1 MTRCYAVAVPASVV
15 DAVKTPYACACRC
28 HDVLS
33 LDERAAGIEALYR
46 FDDAM
51 RGWGQTVI
59 WDLAAPTLWR
69 LQQQLGEVKWVAVR
83 DGGCIHAR
91 LLGFCV
97 HELIHAVNGD
107 PTAPNWGTPVGL
119 PYGVPESVPVADEAA
134 YLHPFNQH
142 EARAWV
148 GLGAVAYKLFGIEWT
163 LLPAR
168 DVGTYGFAGG
178 NAVVDVPEGYRRVP
192 HYDHQHHTRR
202 YLALARKLE
211 DEARDWFT
219 EGKLDEIA
227 ARFGEAEA
235 RGKAQRPSQYP
246 SPREMARIRPKKPG
260 RNDLCVCGSMR
271 KWKQCC
277 GAHVE

>member
-219 EGKLDEIA
+219 EDKLDEIA
-227 ARFGEAEA
+227 AKFTEAEA
-235 RGKAQRPSQYP
+235 RGRSQRPSQYP
-246 SPREMARIRPKKPG
+246 SPREMARLRPKKPG

-277 GAHVE
+277 GALVE

>member
-1 MTRCYAVAVPASVV
+1 VPATVV

-33 LDERAAGIEALYR
+33 VDERVQGIEALYR
-46 FDDAM
+46 FEDAM

-59 WDLAAPTLWR
+59 WDVAAPTLWR

-97 HELIHAVNGD
+97 HETIHAMCGD
-107 PTAPNWGTPVGL
+107 PAAPNWGTPVGL
-119 PYGVPESVPVADEAA
+119 PYGVPESVPEAEEAA

-148 GLGAVAYKLFGIEWT
+148 GLAAVAYRLFGIEWT

-178 NAVVDVPEGYRRVP
+178 NAVVDVPAGYRRVP
-192 HYDHQHHTRR
+192 HFDHQHHTRR
-202 YLALARKLE
+202 YLALAHKLE
-211 DEARDWFT
+211 DEAREWFT
-219 EGKLDEIA
+219 EARLDEIA

-235 RGKAQRPSQYP
+235 KGRDMRTTAYP
-246 SPREMARIRPKKPG
+246 PAREMARLRPKKPG

-277 GAHVE
+277 GALIE

>member
-1 MTRCYAVAVPASVV
+1 MLT
-15 DAVKTPYACACRC
+15 
-28 HDVLS
+28 

-83 DGGCIHAR
+83 DGACIHSR

-97 HELIHAVNGD
+97 HETIHAVCGD
-107 PTAPNWGTPVGL
+107 PTAPNYGTPVGL
-119 PYGVPESVPVADEAA
+119 PYGVPEAIPPAEEAA

-148 GLGAVAYKLFGIEWT
+148 GLAAVAYRLFGIEWT

-178 NAVVDVPEGYRRVP
+178 NALVDVPPGLPARAALRPRAAHAALPRARAQARGRGARVV
-192 HYDHQHHTRR
+192 H
-202 YLALARKLE
+202 
-211 DEARDWFT
+211 
-219 EGKLDEIA
+219 A
-227 ARFGEAEA
+227 ARSST
-235 RGKAQRPSQYP
+235 R
-246 SPREMARIRPKKPG
+246 SPRCSRPPRRSVARSAPRRIRRRARWRG
-260 RNDLCVCGSMR
+260 
-271 KWKQCC
+271 
-277 GAHVE
+277 

>member
-1 MTRCYAVAVPASVV
+1 
-15 DAVKTPYACACRC
+15 
-28 HDVLS
+28 
-33 LDERAAGIEALYR
+33 
-46 FDDAM
+46 M

-69 LQQQLGEVKWVAVR
+69 IQQQMGAAAWVAVR
-83 DGGCIHAR
+83 DGACIYSR

-97 HELIHAVNGD
+97 HETIHAINGD
-107 PTAPNWGTPVGL
+107 PTVPNYGTPVGL
-119 PYGVPESVPVADEAA
+119 PYGVPEHVTIADEAA

-148 GLGAVAYKLFGIEWT
+148 GLAPVAYRLFGIEWT

-168 DVGTYGFAGG
+168 EVGTYGFPGG
-178 NAVVDVPEGYRRVP
+178 NAIVDVPDGYRRVP
-192 HYDHQHHTRR
+192 HYDHVAHPRR
-202 YLALARKLE
+202 YEALALKLQ

-219 EGKLDEIA
+219 PAKLEEIA
-227 ARFGEAEA
+227 ARFEAAEA
-235 RGKAQRPSQYP
+235 IGRANRPVAFP
-246 SPREMARIRPKKPG
+246 PAREMARLRPKTPG

-277 GAHVE
+277 GAAVD

>member
-1 MTRCYAVAVPASVV
+1 VPATVV
-15 DAVKTPYACACRC
+15 DAVKTPYPCACRC
-28 HDVLS
+28 HDTLTFE
-33 LDERAAGIEALYR
+33 ERVAGIEALYR

-69 LQQQLGEVKWVAVR
+69 VQQQLGEVRWVAVR
-83 DGGCIHAR
+83 DGPCIHSR
-91 LLGFCV
+91 LLGFCM
-97 HELIHAVNGD
+97 HELIHAMCGD

-119 PYGVPESVPVADEAA
+119 PYGVPVSVPPIEEAA
-134 YLHPFNQH
+134 YLHTFNQY

-148 GLGAVAYKLFGIEWT
+148 GLGHVAYRLFGIEWT

-168 DVGTYGFAGG
+168 DVGTYGFPGG
-178 NAVVDVPEGYRRVP
+178 NALCEVPEGYRAVP
-192 HYDHQHHTRR
+192 HYDHQLHSRR

-219 EGKLDEIA
+219 PERLDEIA
-227 ARFGEAEA
+227 AKFEAAETIGRARRPLRF
-235 RGKAQRPSQYP
+235 PSAK
-246 SPREMARIRPKKPG
+246 EMARIRPKQPG

-271 KWKQCC
+271 KWKQCH
-277 GAHVE
+277 GATDIG